1 LIAFVGPQSARI
13 KLLRKAERTRGKM
26 RKLLSLVAIAVSA
39 GLVTNAGEDQKAPPS
54 ELIQYLQ
61 QAARAGLS
69 DAEIQKNAVNAGW
82 PAPMVSNALTSM
94 RTVAPAQEVAA
105 AKGSPS
111 VPPDPGST
119 SAPSA
124 AGEPAPSGNIP
135 PAATID
141 VRSRPNT
148 RGLLDDYHIGAGDVL
163 QISVWKEPDASV
175 PSAVVRPDG
184 KIAMPLLKDV
194 PVVGLTPT
202 ETEKLIAERLA
213 KYIPDA
219 NVTVVV
225 SGINSKKIYI
235 LGAVK
240 KEGPIAYT
248 YPMTIMQALSEA
260 GGITDYAKRKKI
272 YVLRTENGKQLHL
285 PFDYDAVLRGE
296 RMELNV
302 PLLPND
308 TLVVPH

>member
-1 LIAFVGPQSARI
+1 M
-13 KLLRKAERTRGKM
+13 M
-26 RKLLSLVAIAVSA
+26 RKLLSLVAIVVSA
-39 GLVTNAGEDQKAPPS
+39 GLVTKAGEDQKAPPS

-82 PAPMVSNALTSM
+82 PAPMVSNALMSL
-94 RTVAPAQEVAA
+94 RTGAPVQEIAA
-105 AKGSPS
+105 AKSSPS
-111 VPPDPGST
+111 VASDPANT
-119 SAPSA
+119 SAPAGA
-124 AGEPAPSGNIP
+124 AGEPAPGGNIP
-135 PAATID
+135 PAATTID

-148 RGLLDDYHIGAGDVL
+148 RGLLDDYQIGAGDVL

-184 KIAMPLLKDV
+184 RIAMPLLKDIEV
-194 PVVGLTPT
+194 AGLTPT
-202 ETEKLIAERLA
+202 ETEKMIAERLA

-235 LGAVK
+235 LGAVR

-272 YVLRTENGKQLHL
+272 YVLRTENGKKVQL

-296 RMELNV
+296 RTELNV